1 MTTIGKMGII
11 DRTAQVCGDWS
22 DVNILTTTNIL
33 YNIGNVHD
41 AVLEIMR
48 TEYQHIGTAFP
59 RIVDLVVP
67 VQFGMRFAGQATE
80 LHSALYHALIND
92 SLSLYSSNYIYAGA
106 QTCNT
111 FVTIQAMRRR
121 ACDAVIIEAR
131 LFKAFA
137 LGNISMGVGNNEF
150 VKTGFDYQAV
160 DDSDNTM
167 GQGGSSSVP
176 LGYLWVPSP
185 SSAVTTSA

>member
-1 MTTIGKMGII
+1 MVSIGKQGII
-11 DRTAQVCGDWS
+11 DRSAQVCGDWS
-22 DVNILTTTNIL
+22 DVNILTTTNVK

-41 AVLEIMR
+41 AVLELMR
-48 TEYQHIGTAFP
+48 TEYQHVGTSFP

-92 SLSLYSSNYIYAGA
+92 QLSSYASNYIYPGA

-121 ACDAVIIEAR
+121 ACDNVILECR

-137 LGNISMGVGNNEF
+137 VGGIQMGSSNEF
-150 VKTGFDYQAV
+150 VRTGFDYQAV

-176 LGYLWVPSP
+176 LGYLWTASP
-185 SSAVTTSA
+185 SSEVTTDA